1 MVKIQVLDPT
11 MDTTQEPL
19 PITPTLQSLRGA
31 RIGLVDNTK
40 YNSDRLLLRIAQVLE
55 QQHGAAG
62 HVLRKKKKAGVA
74 AHDEIIEE
82 FKRGCDLVVAGIGD

>member
-1 MVKIQVLDPT
+1 MIRVLDPT
-11 MDTTQEPL
+11 VETTPERLDIASRP
-19 PITPTLQSLRGA
+19 PSLRGA

-40 YNSDRLLLRIAQVLE
+40 YNSDRLLLQIAAVIE
-55 QQHGAAG
+55 QHDGAAG

-82 FKRGCDLVVAGIGD
+82 FKRGCDVVIAGIGD